1 MGMCSMC
8 RGTGVRHGATGE
20 GANACIGSSR
30 ASVYIEAYVHSFMV
44 MNVHASD
51 CRVGRRSNR
60 PSEGWPV
67 PLVLKTLNFPA
78 VVTN

>member
-1 MGMCSMC
+1 MGMCRMC
-8 RGTGVRHGATGE
+8 TGTGARRGATGE
-20 GANACIGSSR
+20 GANACVGSWR
-30 ASVYIEAYVHSFMV
+30 ASVYIEVYVCLFVV

-51 CRVGRRSNR
+51 HHVGRRSDG

-67 PLVLKTLNFPA
+67 PLILKTLNFPA